1 MGEAGGKLGEAS
13 YFWGKHAFYVLKNVR
28 KMGEAIDSTTLFII
42 LKRWGKGGK
51 ARAVRGRGVSSRIL
65 PAVGRFFGSGGHH
78 ELECMFQRARGD
90 TMNSSVGSG
99 GGPRIMSLGSKTGVQ
114 KFRVGF
120 GPV

>member
-1 MGEAGGKLGEAS
+1 MGKG
-13 YFWGKHAFYVLKNVR
+13 
-28 KMGEAIDSTTLFII
+28 
-42 LKRWGKGGK
+42 GGK

-99 GGPRIMSLGSKTGVQ
+99 EGPRIMILGSKTGVQ
-114 KFRVGF
+114 QFRVGF